1 MDRYLSLFVFGITT
15 GAIFGLMALG
25 IVMIYRSTGVLNLA
39 HGAMAMAPAYVV
51 YSVNDAGAPIGL
63 AVVIGLVFAAA
74 LGLVVERLMRP
85 LQGRPV
91 LTKVVMTVGILL
103 LVVALFEKFY
113 TTDPRVAP
121 SLFPQGEGF
130 RVIGLS
136 IRVTYEQLGILL
148 ITVALGLGLGVF
160 FTRSALGIAMRAAAE
175 NRQAA
180 TLMGVNPGLVASLAW
195 GLGSVLAGLAGVL
208 VSPIVGL
215 QPFTL
220 VLIAVPAFV
229 AALLAGLESLPG
241 AVLGAVVV
249 GILYYEL
256 PELPVLRDVES
267 GVREVG
273 IFIVAIGFLIASAHR
288 LDPDRA

>member
-25 IVMIYRSTGVLNLA
+25 MVMIYRSTGVLNLA
-39 HGAMAMAPAYVV
+39 HGAMAMGPAYVV
-51 YSVNDAGAPIGL
+51 YSANQRGAPI
-63 AVVIGLVFAAA
+63 AIAIVIGLAFAAV

-103 LVVALFEKFY
+103 LVVALFEKLY

-130 RVIGLS
+130 KMPGLTV
-136 IRVTYEQLGILL
+136 RVTYEQLGILI

-160 FTRSALGIAMRAAAE
+160 FTRSSLGIAMRAAAE

-180 TLMGVNPGLVASLAW
+180 TLMGVNPNLVSSLAW
-195 GLGSVLAGLAGVL
+195 GLGSVLAGLAGIL

-256 PELPVLRDVES
+256 PQLPALREVHA

-273 IFIVAIGFLIASAHR
+273 IFVVAIAFLVANASR
-288 LDPDRA
+288 LDPERV